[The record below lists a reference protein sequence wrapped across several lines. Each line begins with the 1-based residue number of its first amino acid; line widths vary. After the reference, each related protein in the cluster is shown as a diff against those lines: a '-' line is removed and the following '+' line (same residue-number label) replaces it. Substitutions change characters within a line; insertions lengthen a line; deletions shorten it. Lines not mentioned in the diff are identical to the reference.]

1 MDRISLLFCKSCLK
15 GDDNQEFY
23 TILGIDDPSAADADA
38 IKKAY
43 KKISLSL
50 HPDKLAQRGTQA
62 TPEQKAQFLKVH
74 VYLILFM
81 IIHICHICFYIFLNS
96 FMYCFRRRKHTM
108 FCQIPKDVVCM
119 TTLELPVSN

>member
-23 TILGIDDPSAADADA
+23 TILGIDDHSADADA

-50 HPDKLAQRGTQA
+50 HPDKLAQRGMQA
-62 TPEQKAQFLKVH
+62 TPEQKAQFLKV
-74 VYLILFM
+74 
-81 IIHICHICFYIFLNS
+81 
-96 FMYCFRRRKHTM
+96 T
-108 FCQIPKDVVCM
+108 
-119 TTLELPVSN
+119 